1 MGKEQPATYYDAIYL
16 KSEAYKTHWSKSRYI
31 KLWEAVLNEI
41 DLKSPIIDIGCGP
54 GQFANMCSEKGC
66 VDYFGLDF
74 SEHAINIA
82 KILNHKSE
90 ALNFHQC
97 DIFKVDYVSDNE
109 CQFIMLEVMEHIEK
123 DLEFLAKLKKGNEGK
138 KIVITVP
145 TFNDAGHA
153 RYFKTEKEWVARFH
167 SSIKI
172 IKSQTIGPWILIVAK
187 L

>member
-16 KSEAYKTHWSKSRYI
+16 KSEAYKTHWSKSRYV

-41 DLKSPIIDIGCGP
+41 DLKAPIIDIGCGP
-54 GQFANMCSEKGC
+54 GQFANMCAEKGC
-66 VDYFGLDF
+66 VKYFGLDF
-74 SEHAINIA
+74 SEQAIKNA
-82 KILNHKSE
+82 K
-90 ALNFHQC
+90 ALNEGLNNLEFLKS
-97 DIFKVDYVSDNE
+97 DIFNVDFVIENE
-109 CQFIMLEVMEHIEK
+109 SQFIMLEVMEHIEK
-123 DLEFLAKLKKGNEGK
+123 DLEYLAKLKKGNEGK

-153 RYFKTEKEWVARFH
+153 RFYKTEKEWVARFH